1 MLNLSSSERYYF
13 YNQATDMR
21 KGCYGLCGI
30 VQNELKKNI
39 LLGDVFVFINKRH
52 NQIKLLQWD
61 KDGFALYEKRLEK
74 GCFEK
79 PGNAQNGTDILL
91 THLQL
96 QHILQGIILQFSGLK
111 KDLLCMPETE
121 VNNGLQPMHGIV
133 IDKYLPSIPSRKI
146 SITKA
151 FMSNHC

>member
-1 MLNLSSSERYYF
+1 MLHLSSGERYYF

-30 VQNELKKNI
+30 VQNELKKNV

-61 KDGFALYEKRLEK
+61 NDGFALYEKRLEK
-74 GCFEK
+74 GSFEK
-79 PGNAQNGTDILL
+79 PCNTQSSTDILL

-96 QHILQGIILQFSGLK
+96 QHILQGIILQSVRHK
-111 KDLLCMPETE
+111 KRFA
-121 VNNGLQPMHGIV
+121 VH
-133 IDKYLPSIPSRKI
+133 
-146 SITKA
+146 A
-151 FMSNHC
+151 

>member
-1 MLNLSSSERYYF
+1 MLHLSSNERYYF
-13 YNQATDMR
+13 YNQVTDMR

-39 LLGDVFVFINKRH
+39 LFGDVFVFINKRH

-74 GCFEK
+74 GLFEQ
-79 PGNAQNGTDILL
+79 PAATQNGTDILI

-96 QHILQGIILQFSGLK
+96 QHILQGIILKSVRHKERFA
-111 KDLLCMPETE
+111 
-121 VNNGLQPMHGIV
+121 V
-133 IDKYLPSIPSRKI
+133 
-146 SITKA
+146 KA
-151 FMSNHC
+151 